1 MTFHSKFEK
10 TIKKLDFVEKVS
22 ESYGYIKTFTSF
34 LWLLFIDARSRIY
47 SNNQDLVE
55 NTCLLVSVFYFMI
68 RYSIDYVRPMLFSG
82 MDKELDKKTII
93 AKITE
98 KLLDLFSI
106 EDFETYRNVVSSF
119 DDYFDQL
126 VQNNIVKNTNERTD
140 FFSPE
145 LINMNYKRLD
155 AVYQKRL
162 IADDLD
168 ERFFLRER
176 LTTLTPSK
184 LTPFARQGYNSKALA
199 MRLK

>member
-1 MTFHSKFEK
+1 
-10 TIKKLDFVEKVS
+10 
-22 ESYGYIKTFTSF
+22 
-34 LWLLFIDARSRIY
+34 
-47 SNNQDLVE
+47 
-55 NTCLLVSVFYFMI
+55 
-68 RYSIDYVRPMLFSG
+68 MLFSD

-98 KLLDLFSI
+98 RLLELFSI

-162 IADDLD
+162 IADELD

-184 LTPFARQGYNSKALA
+184 LTPFARQGYNSKAMV
-199 MRLK
+199 MRLKEKAENKNTSNMASDPKEFSSHRVLNYDVCEKDLQANLAKVPPTNELVTLSMI

>member
-10 TIKKLDFVEKVS
+10 TIRKLDFVEKVS

-34 LWLLFIDARSRIY
+34 LWLLFIDARSCIY
-47 SNNQDLVE
+47 WNNQDIIE

-68 RYSIDYVRPMLFSG
+68 RYSLDYIRPILFSD
-82 MDKELDKKTII
+82 MANDLDKKTII

-98 KLLDLFSI
+98 RLLELFSI
-106 EDFETYRNVVSSF
+106 EDFDTYRNVVSSF

-140 FFSPE
+140 FFSPV
-145 LINMNYKRLD
+145 LVNMNYKRLD
-155 AVYQKRL
+155 TVYQKRL

-168 ERFFLRER
+168 ERFFLKER
-176 LTTLTPSK
+176 LTILTHLSPDRDITVK
-184 LTPFARQGYNSKALA
+184 HLP
-199 MRLK
+199 